1 MRQLVPWESVSGTR
15 LIRLTEM
22 HVSDL
27 SGAIRSIPDFPKT
40 GILFRD
46 ISPLLESDELFQYTI
61 DLLAGECNGYSPSK
75 IIGLDARGFIFGGAL
90 AYKLGIGF
98 VPIRKK
104 GKLPFRTLSQSYEL
118 EYGAAEF
125 QIHEDSLAP
134 EESVIIV
141 DDLLATG
148 GTARAAIQLVEKLDA
163 RVEKV
168 LFVME
173 LEGLGGRALLE
184 PVEVGSLMK
193 FPA

>member
-1 MRQLVPWESVSGTR
+1 MQAD
-15 LIRLTEM
+15 
-22 HVSDL
+22 DL
-27 SGAIRSIPDFPKT
+27 RSAIRSIPDFPKP

-46 ISPLLESDELFQYTI
+46 ISPLLESGQLFHRTI
-61 DLLAGECNGYSPSK
+61 DLLAAECSGSTPSK

-90 AYKLGIGF
+90 AFKLGIGF

-125 QIHEDSLAP
+125 EIHEDSLTP
-134 EESVIIV
+134 DDSVIIV

-148 GTARAAIQLVEKLDA
+148 GTAGAAIHLVEKLGA
-163 RVEKV
+163 RVLKV
-168 LFVME
+168 LFVLE
-173 LEGLGGRALLE
+173 LTGLGGRDRLSPTE
-184 PVEVGSLMK
+184 FSSLMT

>member
-1 MRQLVPWESVSGTR
+1 
-15 LIRLTEM
+15 M

-27 SGAIRSIPDFPKT
+27 SGAIRSIPDFPKP

-46 ISPLLESDELFQYTI
+46 ICPLLESGECFQRSI
-61 DLLAGECNGYSPSK
+61 DLLAAQCDGCSPSK
-75 IIGLDARGFIFGGAL
+75 IIGLDARGFIFGSAL

-118 EYGAAEF
+118 EYGTAEF
-125 QIHEDSLAP
+125 QIHQDSLAP

-148 GTARAAIQLVEKLDA
+148 GTARAAIQLVEKLGA
-163 RVEKV
+163 RVKKV

>member
-1 MRQLVPWESVSGTR
+1 MQAD
-15 LIRLTEM
+15 
-22 HVSDL
+22 DL
-27 SGAIRSIPDFPKT
+27 RSAIRSIPDFPKP

-46 ISPLLESDELFQYTI
+46 ISPLLESGQLFHRTI
-61 DLLAGECNGYSPSK
+61 DLLVAECGGSTPSK

-125 QIHEDSLAP
+125 EIHEDSLTP
-134 EESVIIV
+134 DDSVIIV

-148 GTARAAIQLVEKLDA
+148 GTAGAAIHLVEKLGA
-163 RVEKV
+163 RVLKV
-168 LFVME
+168 LFVLE
-173 LEGLGGRALLE
+173 LTGLGGRDRLAPTE
-184 PVEVGSLMK
+184 FSSLMT

>member
-1 MRQLVPWESVSGTR
+1 
-15 LIRLTEM
+15 M
-22 HVSDL
+22 HVNAL
-27 SGAIRSIPDFPKT
+27 RGTIRSIPDFPKP

-46 ISPLLESDELFQYTI
+46 ISPLLEGGELFHRTI
-61 DLLAGECNGYSPSK
+61 DLLAAECVGCSPSK

-104 GKLPFRTLSQSYEL
+104 GKLPFRTLSQTYEL

-125 QIHEDSLAP
+125 EIHEDSLVSG
-134 EESVIIV
+134 ETVIIL

-148 GTARAAIQLVEKLDA
+148 GTARAAIQLVEKLGA

-168 LFVME
+168 LFVVE
-173 LEGLGGRALLE
+173 LEGLGGRALLAPSE
-184 PVEVGSLMK
+184 IRSLMT